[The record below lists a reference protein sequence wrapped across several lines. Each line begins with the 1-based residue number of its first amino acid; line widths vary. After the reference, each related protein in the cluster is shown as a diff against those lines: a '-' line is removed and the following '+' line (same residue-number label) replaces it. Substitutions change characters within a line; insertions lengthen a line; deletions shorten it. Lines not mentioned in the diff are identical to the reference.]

1 MREADRLIAA
11 MAKSLGFILA
21 RTKRHFVFKHPSGAT
36 FVAPQSV
43 SDGRALRN
51 AEKDM
56 RKAISNANAQRAS
69 QTAPDQQS

>member
-1 MREADRLIAA
+1 MREADRRIAA

-51 AEKDM
+51 AERDM
-56 RKAISNANAQRAS
+56 RKAISNANARKAS
-69 QTAPDQQS
+69 QKAPDQQS